1 MLRWI
6 HPSLHLDIHKF
17 KTEYQCW
24 LFILFKCKITQ
35 LFTGSAICG
44 LKEANLK
51 VNLASIGGLEN
62 APIHTARDAEM
73 HNTEL
78 VHGIITPPQA
88 QHCLHHC
95 IAAFTVRIFLLNSG
109 ETPTFPLQNEE
120 FFAILKV
127 LYPKLTVSEILLFL
141 KPQNRWKKPG
151 CKTSTS
157 LGYVSAFQR
166 LCSNPPSPILA

>member
-1 MLRWI
+1 MCKSVDACHLQDLDNLVEFCCKTLCSAPENMFNAWAQKMLRWI

-88 QHCLHHC
+88 PHCLHHC
-95 IAAFTVRIFLLNSG
+95 RAFTVRIF
-109 ETPTFPLQNEE
+109 
-120 FFAILKV
+120 
-127 LYPKLTVSEILLFL
+127 FL
-141 KPQNRWKKPG
+141 KTQK
-151 CKTSTS
+151 C
-157 LGYVSAFQR
+157 
-166 LCSNPPSPILA
+166 